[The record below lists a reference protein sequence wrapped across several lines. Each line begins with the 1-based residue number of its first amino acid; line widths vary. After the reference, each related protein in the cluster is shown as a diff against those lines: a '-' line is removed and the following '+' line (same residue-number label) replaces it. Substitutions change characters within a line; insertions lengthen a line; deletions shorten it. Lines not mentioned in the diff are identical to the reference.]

1 MSPTSSPPEDRPATG
16 EAVDAAPAPSNPGAA
31 LGRPRI
37 GLLGGTFDPPH
48 VGHVAIAQACRD
60 ELGLDRLLLV
70 VANDPWQKAPVRRV
84 TPAED
89 RYAMVVAAAEGLRS
103 VEASRVE
110 IDRGGPSYTVDTV
123 EQLAADARRLHQPA
137 PQLFVVVGADLVP
150 TLETWHRYRELQRQ
164 VTLVVVPRPHAPAPA
179 GPEGWH
185 WVELEGPR
193 LDVSSSEVRALLEA
207 GKPVDG
213 LVPEPVMRCIRRRHL
228 YAVGR

>member
-1 MSPTSSPPEDRPATG
+1 MPPTSSPPEDRPATG
-16 EAVDAAPAPSNPGAA
+16 AAGGTPRIHPTT
-31 LGRPRI
+31 GRPRI

-48 VGHVAIAQACRD
+48 VGHVAIAEACRD

-70 VANDPWQKAPVRRV
+70 VANDPWQKAPVRRI

-89 RYAMVVAAAEGLRS
+89 RYAMVAAAAESLRAI
-103 VEASRVE
+103 EASRIE

-150 TLETWHRYRELQRQ
+150 TLDTWHRYTELQRQ
-164 VTLVVVPRPHAPAPA
+164 VTLVVVPRPHAPPPA
-179 GPEGWH
+179 CPEGWH
-185 WVELEGPR
+185 FVVLAGPR

-213 LVPEPVMRCIRRRHL
+213 LVPGPVVRCIRRRRL